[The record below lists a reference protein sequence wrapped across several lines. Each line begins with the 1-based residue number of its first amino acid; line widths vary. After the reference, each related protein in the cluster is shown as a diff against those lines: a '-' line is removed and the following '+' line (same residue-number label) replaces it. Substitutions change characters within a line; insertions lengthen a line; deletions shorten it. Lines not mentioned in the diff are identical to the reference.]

1 LFVVAVRALA
11 HGTVDTRTN
20 PTQGLELPAHSH
32 GLTGITADADQKTAS
47 QFPGIS
53 SDESYAKS
61 NAVVRTPAWILNGF
75 AQLDDHDVFSR
86 QRCRLDPHTLP
97 VV

>member
-53 SDESYAKS
+53 SERKLRQVQCRRQ
-61 NAVVRTPAWILNGF
+61 NTC
-75 AQLDDHDVFSR
+75 LDLKWFCPTR
-86 QRCRLDPHTLP
+86 
-97 VV
+97 